1 MTQFSNITLTKKANV
16 YFDGKVTSRTV
27 EFADGSIKTLGVM
40 QSGDYEFGTDKKEI
54 MEILAGDCE
63 VQFPGDNTWKTFN
76 EGDSFEV
83 DANSKFKIK
92 AKTLVDY
99 CCSYV

>member
-1 MTQFSNITLTKKANV
+1 MIQFSNITLTKKANV

-27 EFADGSIKTLGVM
+27 EFADGSIKTLGIM
-40 QSGDYEFGTDKKEI
+40 QSGDYEFGTQKKEI

-63 VQFPGDNTWKTFN
+63 VQFAGESTWKTFSA
-76 EGDSFEV
+76 GDSFEV
-83 DANSKFKIK
+83 DANSHFKIN

-99 CCSYV
+99 CCSYL

>member
-63 VQFPGDNTWKTFN
+63 VQFSGANTWQTFN

-83 DANSKFKIK
+83 DANSQFKIK